1 MSDPSFLL
9 QPNAAKDIAQ
19 YAQDLQA
26 LVELRSAALDHPLSG
41 PDFDLSGFDEE
52 VELTPDLTR

>member
-9 QPNAAKDIAQ
+9 QPDASKDMAQ
-19 YAQDLQA
+19 YARDLQA

-52 VELTPDLTR
+52 VDSAPDRSH